1 MRIEEEI
8 RRAWE
13 ELKKKKL
20 AEKKEKERKEEEQSE
35 EEKEKKEERG
45 REGEKGKEGKEKEE
59 KEGEKKEEKKK
70 EKEGEEEEGEKG
82 VEWAE
87 RMVERAERFE
97 GSGERELTL
106 PLLPISKPQAKPLE
120 AIATKDGEEKEGKEE
135 EKVFYKPKQAQVFYE
150 MPKPKYEHERFERL
164 APTFERPKLERKPEA
179 MPIKFSDGMVEQA
192 RMAKQEKLEK
202 MAEESMVEVKAPKPL
217 EIPKVE
223 TYYYKYRPIKKLFE
237 EKEPV
242 MKKYYEEEEEQI

>member
-20 AEKKEKERKEEEQSE
+20 AEKKEEERKEEKQSE

-59 KEGEKKEEKKK
+59 KEGEKKEEKKR
-70 EKEGEEEEGEKG
+70 EEEGGEEEEEAEEKVG
-82 VEWAE
+82 
-87 RMVERAERFE
+87 RMAERAERFE
-97 GSGERELTL
+97 GSGERELAL
-106 PLLPISKPQAKPLE
+106 PLLPVSKPQAKPLE
-120 AIATKDGEEKEGKEE
+120 AIAAKEGEEKEGKEE
-135 EKVFYKPKQAQVFYE
+135 EKVFYKPKQAQVPYE
-150 MPKPKYEHERFERL
+150 MPKPRYEHERL
-164 APTFERPKLERKPEA
+164 APAFERPKLERRPEA
-179 MPIKFSDGMVEQA
+179 VPIKFSDGMVEQA

-223 TYYYKYRPIKKLFE
+223 TYYYKYRPIKKMFE

-242 MKKYYEEEEEQI
+242 MKKYYEEEEEQT